1 MVFFYVWDMLDLG
14 SIDLEGMN
22 TIISHVQNR
31 IDKAEEQAKGI

>member
-14 SIDLEGMN
+14 SIDLEGMD
-22 TIISHVQNR
+22 TIISHVQNH